1 VRARDSKWC
10 GGFPPPLRLSDRSE
24 GDVEGGNRSQRTSS
38 YVPPAPLQLLYTC
51 SVTGTHNHQLVG
63 APDQGA
69 RSNRPET
76 WSHAVG
82 RPLGSIQQMFVRS
95 IWLQLAMA
103 KEVVFQPEHAKN
115 HRALSPKE
123 VILRR
128 ELKFKC
134 LGLTSL
140 ACSIAWQ
147 RSQLTFLCEGDA
159 DTRLFHLQACHRGR
173 KTSLIS

>member
-1 VRARDSKWC
+1 
-10 GGFPPPLRLSDRSE
+10 
-24 GDVEGGNRSQRTSS
+24 
-38 YVPPAPLQLLYTC
+38 
-51 SVTGTHNHQLVG
+51 
-63 APDQGA
+63 
-69 RSNRPET
+69 
-76 WSHAVG
+76 
-82 RPLGSIQQMFVRS
+82 LGSIQQMFARS